1 MIKEVE
7 SKNQLVDRLR
17 LTKKYSRKQAFQEEL
32 LAYLS
37 AKLEKHNVPTDEIME
52 IVQYVLIGNDFVV
65 RDEVEKAYS
74 YWNRQFKIGTRRR
87 MKTESEV
94 NTE

>member
-1 MIKEVE
+1 MSKETE
-7 SKNQLVDRLR
+7 NKNQLIDKLKITR
-17 LTKKYSRKQAFQEEL
+17 KYSRKQAFQEEL

-52 IVQYVLIGNDFVV
+52 IAQYVLIGNDFVV

-74 YWNRQFKIGTRRR
+74 YWNRQIKKGTRRT
-87 MKTESEV
+87 KEEI
-94 NTE
+94 NGGAE